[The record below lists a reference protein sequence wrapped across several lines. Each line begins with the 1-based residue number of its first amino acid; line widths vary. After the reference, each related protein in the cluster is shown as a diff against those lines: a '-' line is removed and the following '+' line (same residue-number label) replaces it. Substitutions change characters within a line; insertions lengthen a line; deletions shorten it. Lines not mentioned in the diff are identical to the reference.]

1 MNIIVRVSMFLK
13 IPEEFKIYHQFND
26 DKFNLLKTDDNIG
39 KTTKSLLNDVFNA
52 KKLHCKD
59 VNFSISKNFT
69 TQDYAYLPS
78 SKENVNGKS
87 IDKELPMPSRGIA
100 QFRVILK
107 VHPEVLT
114 NLRFLDNRSVLW
126 CPTGKFVAV
135 WICVVCME

>member
-1 MNIIVRVSMFLK
+1 LK
-13 IPEEFKIYHQFND
+13 WYHQFD
-26 DKFNLLKTDDNIG
+26 DENP
-39 KTTKSLLNDVFNA
+39 KSLRTGDKYDNTTTSMLRDVFDGR
-52 KKLHCKD
+52 KLYYKN
-59 VNFSISKNFT
+59 VNFCNCKRFT
-69 TQDYAYLPS
+69 TQDYSYLPS

-107 VHPEVLT
+107 VHPDVLT
-114 NLRFLDNRSVLW
+114 NLRFLDNRSILW

>member
-1 MNIIVRVSMFLK
+1 MK
-13 IPEEFKIYHQFND
+13 WYHQFD
-26 DKFNLLKTDDNIG
+26 DKNP
-39 KTTKSLLNDVFNA
+39 KSLRTGDKYDNTTTSMLRDVFDGR
-52 KKLHCKD
+52 KLYYKN
-59 VNFSISKNFT
+59 VNFCNCKRFT
-69 TQDYAYLPS
+69 TQDYSYLPS

-107 VHPEVLT
+107 VHPDVLT
-114 NLRFLDNRSVLW
+114 NLRFLDNRSILW

>member
-1 MNIIVRVSMFLK
+1 LK
-13 IPEEFKIYHQFND
+13 WYHQFD
-26 DKFNLLKTDDNIG
+26 DKNP
-39 KTTKSLLNDVFNA
+39 KSLRTGDKYDNTTTSMLRDVFDGR
-52 KKLHCKD
+52 KLYYKN
-59 VNFSISKNFT
+59 VNFCNCKRFT
-69 TQDYAYLPS
+69 TQDYSYLPS

-107 VHPEVLT
+107 VHPDVLT
-114 NLRFLDNRSVLW
+114 NLRFLDNRSILW